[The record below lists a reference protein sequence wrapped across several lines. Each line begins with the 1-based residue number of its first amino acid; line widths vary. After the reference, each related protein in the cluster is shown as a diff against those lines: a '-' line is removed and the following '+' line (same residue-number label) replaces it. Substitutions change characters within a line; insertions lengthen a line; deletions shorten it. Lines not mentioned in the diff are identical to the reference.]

1 MILNQES
8 HTNGKEEPLKY
19 DAVLIRILDG
29 VEPEFKVLVVVLS
42 NIQQDCRRFKDG
54 EIVSGAVNEDWDAS
68 VGV

>member
-1 MILNQES
+1 M
-8 HTNGKEEPLKY
+8 KY

-42 NIQQDCRRFKDG
+42 KIQQDCRRFKDG